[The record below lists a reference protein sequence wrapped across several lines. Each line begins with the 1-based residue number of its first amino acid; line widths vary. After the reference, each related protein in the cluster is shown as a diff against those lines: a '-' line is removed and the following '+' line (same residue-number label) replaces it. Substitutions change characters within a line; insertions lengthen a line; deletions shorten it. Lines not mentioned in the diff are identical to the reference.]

1 MKKYKLINALLAVCL
16 MFTACQELTE
26 PTYTDI
32 PTVGT
37 RDAENITNRTAKFI
51 SIDRDVKYKVS
62 LSETFDEFQEYTL
75 DEYSNVQR
83 EYYKE
88 VNGFKGHLIINLESY
103 AWIDIGKNGIAVSND
118 YIPIKNHK
126 KDKYYK
132 MMNKKSIYD
141 VEIKSRDDLVYL
153 MHHVKNSKDYSIV
166 ILTDC
171 VRKSKNDFR
180 FAK

>member
-62 LSETFDEFQEYTL
+62 LSETFDEFQ
-75 DEYSNVQR
+75 
-83 EYYKE
+83 
-88 VNGFKGHLIINLESY
+88 
-103 AWIDIGKNGIAVSND
+103 
-118 YIPIKNHK
+118 
-126 KDKYYK
+126 
-132 MMNKKSIYD
+132 
-141 VEIKSRDDLVYL
+141 
-153 MHHVKNSKDYSIV
+153 
-166 ILTDC
+166 
-171 VRKSKNDFR
+171 
-180 FAK
+180 